1 VKILIAEDDEYFCEA
16 LSEGLTRSGYGV
28 DCVHSGVEARGA
40 IADTRYDLLLL
51 DLGLPDM
58 DGIRVLK
65 EIRKDGAELPVIII
79 TARDRL
85 EDKIYGLDEGASD
98 YLIKPFDFRE
108 LDARIRAM
116 LRKSFWRNQAQI
128 KLGSLKVDTCT
139 REVFLGDTA
148 VQLTPSETATLEHL
162 LRHPGRLVSKGD
174 LIDILAKWDT
184 MPSENAV
191 EIIIHRLRRK
201 LGDSDVN
208 IRTARGFGY
217 VLEKRNEALHS

>member
-1 VKILIAEDDEYFCEA
+1 VKILIVEDDEYLCEA
-16 LSEGLTRSGYGV
+16 LSEGLTRSGYSV

-58 DGIRVLK
+58 DGIKILK
-65 EIRKDGAELPVIII
+65 DIRKDGAELPVIII
-79 TARDRL
+79 SAKDGL
-85 EDKIYGLDEGASD
+85 EDKICGLNEGAND

-116 LRKSFWRNQAQI
+116 LRKTFWRNQAQI
-128 KLGSLKVDTCT
+128 KFGSLKVDTGT
-139 REVFLGDTA
+139 REVFLDDIA
-148 VQLTPSETATLEHL
+148 VQLTPGETATMEHFL
-162 LRHPGRLVSKGD
+162 KHPGRLVSKGD

-201 LGDSDVN
+201 LVDSDVN
-208 IRTARGFGY
+208 IRTARCFGY